1 MSTDVRNFFI
11 IIGIVTLLT
20 VAAVVVYFIY
30 KKQYERQQAEKEE
43 ERKQYPKPEEET
55 EVKCKV
61 ISDTTPYTLI
71 NIITFKESYF
81 QYIFEDEDEGIK
93 ISPEMNFIKF
103 NYEELDAGIYFDL
116 EENAEPYV
124 TIKTIKQEMQKDY
137 FETERLKTLHLPA
150 NTIIKQVLVGGSE
163 TVIKKEN
170 IVNNSDNSNDSLFA
184 GAIGLSTGIAL
195 GSILNN

>member
-1 MSTDVRNFFI
+1 MDTYERNFYI
-11 IIGIVTLLT
+11 IIGIIVLLMV
-20 VAAVVVYFIY
+20 VAIVVYIFHNNN
-30 KKQYERQQAEKEE
+30 ERRLEAEREE

-81 QYIFEDEDEGIK
+81 QYIFEDDYKRIK
-93 ISPEMNFIKF
+93 ISPEINCKKY
-103 NYEELDAGIYFDL
+103 NYEESDVGKYFDL

-124 TIKTIKQEMQKDY
+124 TIKTITQEKWKDY
-137 FETERLKTLHLPA
+137 FVTKRLKTLHLPA
-150 NTIIKQVLVGGSE
+150 NTIIKHVLVGGSE
-163 TVIKKEN
+163 TVIEKEKV
-170 IVNNSDNSNDSLFA
+170 VNNSDSNNNSLLA
-184 GAIGLSTGIAL
+184 GAIGLSTGVAL